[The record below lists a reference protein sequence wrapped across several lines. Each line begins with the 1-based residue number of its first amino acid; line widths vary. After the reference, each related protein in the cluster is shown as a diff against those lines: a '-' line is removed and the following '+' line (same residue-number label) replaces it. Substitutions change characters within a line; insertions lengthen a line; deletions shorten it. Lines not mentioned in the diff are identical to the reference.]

1 MAVFQRTELLVPWE
15 ELLEDWAVIACDQY
29 TSQPD
34 YWRGVRERVAK
45 KPSAC
50 HIVYPEAELGGD
62 DEETRIAAIN
72 AKMREYLNGKV
83 FRRFPNAYLY
93 IERTLLDGSI
103 RRGVV
108 GVVDLE
114 EYDFRE
120 GSLSAVRAT
129 EETVAER
136 IPPRVKVR
144 SGAVLETSHVIM
156 MMDDEEDG
164 VLGWLEGRRASLP
177 LLYSVDL
184 MEGGG
189 HIEGRLVRDTDAAD
203 LEVRIENYEAESAAR
218 FYAMGKEPLLYAVGD
233 GNHSLAA
240 AKTCWE
246 ALKLRSPEVVGTNH
260 PARFAMVELQ
270 NIRDNCQKFEPIHR
284 VLTEVS
290 TRALLNEA
298 EDICAPG
305 GLPVDWQ
312 AGERQGM
319 LFLDRA
325 RGEIQAAILQ
335 PLLDRYLKDH
345 KGRIDYVH
353 EEEAALKLS
362 RKADAIAFLMP
373 TIKKDGFFRGIA
385 MGGVL
390 PRKSFSLGHAQEK
403 RYYIECRK
411 ITDTL

>member
-1 MAVFQRTELLVPWE
+1 MAVFQSAELLIPWE
-15 ELLEDWAVIACDQY
+15 ELLEDWAVIACDQF
-29 TSQPD
+29 TSQPE
-34 YWRGVRERVAK
+34 YWRTVKERVGK
-45 KPSAC
+45 KPSAY
-50 HIVYPEAELGGD
+50 HIVYPEAELGEN
-62 DEETRIAAIN
+62 EEKRIASIN
-72 AKMREYLNGKV
+72 AHMREYLNGTV

-103 RRGVV
+103 RRGLV

-114 EYDFRE
+114 EYDFRAD
-120 GSLSAVRAT
+120 SVSAVRAT
-129 EETVAER
+129 EETVSAR

-156 MMDDEEDG
+156 MMDDAEG
-164 VLGWLEGRRASLP
+164 VVLDWLEVRKSSLP
-177 LLYSVDL
+177 LLYSVEL

-189 HIEGRLVRDTDAAD
+189 HIEGRLVRDTAAAD
-203 LEVRIENYEAESAAR
+203 LGVRIESYEAESAAR
-218 FYAMGKEPLLYAVGD
+218 FYSIGQKPLLYAVGD

-246 ALKLRSPEVVGTNH
+246 ALKLREPELAGTLH

-270 NIRDNCQKFEPIHR
+270 NLRDSCQKFEPIHR

-319 LFLDRA
+319 LFLDRS
-325 RGEIQAAILQ
+325 RGEMQTAILQ

-345 KGRIDYVH
+345 KGSIDYVH
-353 EEEAALKLS
+353 EEETALRLS

-373 TIKKDGFFRGIA
+373 AIKKDGFFRSIA
-385 MGGVL
+385 AGGVL

-411 ITDTL
+411 LTTE

>member
-1 MAVFQRTELLVPWE
+1 MAVFQKAELLVPWE
-15 ELLEDWAVIACDQY
+15 ELLGDWAVIACDQF
-29 TSQPD
+29 TSQPE
-34 YWRGVRERVAK
+34 YWRGVKERTEK
-45 KPSAC
+45 KPSAY
-50 HIVYPEAELGGD
+50 HIVFPEAELGGAG
-62 DEETRIAAIN
+62 EEARIASIKAR
-72 AKMREYLNGKV
+72 MRTYLDSRI

-93 IERTLLDGSI
+93 IERTLLNGSV

-114 EYDFRE
+114 EYDYRDD
-120 GSLSAVRAT
+120 SVSAVRAT
-129 EETVAER
+129 EETVPER

-144 SGAVLETSHVIM
+144 SEAALETSHVIM
-156 MMDDEEDG
+156 MMDDAEG
-164 VLGWLEGRRASLP
+164 AVLDWLEVRRDSLP
-177 LLYSVDL
+177 LLYSFDL

-203 LEVRIENYEAESAAR
+203 LDVRIENYEAESAAR
-218 FYAMGKEPLLYAVGD
+218 FYEMGKKPLLYAVGD

-246 ALKLRSPEVVGTNH
+246 ALKLRDPSVVGTDH

-270 NIRDNCQKFEPIHR
+270 NLRDDCQRFEPIHR
-284 VLTEVS
+284 VLTNVS

-325 RGEIQAAILQ
+325 RGEIQTAILQ
-335 PLLDRYLKDH
+335 PLLDRFLKDH
-345 KGRIDYVH
+345 KGSIDYVH
-353 EEEAALKLS
+353 EEETALKLS
-362 RKADAIAFLMP
+362 QKADAIAFLMP
-373 TIKKDGFFRGIA
+373 TVRKDGFFRGIA
-385 MGGVL
+385 AGGIL

-403 RYYIECRK
+403 RYYIECRR
-411 ITDTL
+411 ITKE

>member
-1 MAVFQRTELLVPWE
+1 MAVFQSAELLIPWE
-15 ELLEDWAVIACDQY
+15 ELLEDWAVIACDQF
-29 TSQPD
+29 TSQPE
-34 YWRGVRERVAK
+34 YWRQVRERVGK

-50 HIVYPEAELGGD
+50 HIVYPEAELGKNE
-62 DEETRIAAIN
+62 DERIASIN
-72 AKMREYLNGKV
+72 ARMREYLNGKV

-93 IERTLLDGSI
+93 TERTLLNGSI

-114 EYDFRE
+114 EYDFRTGCE
-120 GSLSAVRAT
+120 SAVRAT

-156 MMDDEEDG
+156 MMDDAESA
-164 VLGWLEGRRASLP
+164 VLDWLEERKGSLP
-177 LLYSVDL
+177 LLYSFDL

-189 HIEGRLVRDTDAAD
+189 HIEGRLVRNTDAAD
-203 LEVRIENYEAESAAR
+203 LGVRIENYEAESAAR
-218 FYAMGKEPLLYAVGD
+218 FYNMGKRPLLYAVGD

-246 ALKLRSPEVVGTNH
+246 ALKLRDPSVVGTDH
-260 PARFAMVELQ
+260 PARFALVELQ
-270 NIRDNCQKFEPIHR
+270 NLHDDCQRFEPIHR

-312 AGERQGM
+312 AGDRQGM
-319 LFLDRA
+319 LFLDRS

-345 KGRIDYVH
+345 KGHIDYVH
-353 EEEAALKLS
+353 EEETALKLS
-362 RKADAIAFLMP
+362 QKADAIAFLMP
-373 TIKKDGFFRGIA
+373 ALKKDGFFRGIA
-385 MGGVL
+385 SDGVL

-411 ITDTL
+411 ITKE

>member
-1 MAVFQRTELLVPWE
+1 MAVFQSADLLIPWE
-15 ELLEDWAVIACDQY
+15 ELLEDWAVIACDQF
-29 TSQPD
+29 TSQPE
-34 YWRGVRERVAK
+34 YWRAVKERVGK
-45 KPSAC
+45 KPSAY
-50 HIVYPEAELGGD
+50 HIVYPEVELGE
-62 DEETRIAAIN
+62 DEQERIASIN
-72 AKMREYLNGKV
+72 AHMREYLNGTV

-93 IERTLLDGSI
+93 IERTLLDGSV
-103 RRGVV
+103 RRGLV

-114 EYDFRE
+114 EYDFQN

-129 EETVAER
+129 EETVPAR
-136 IPPRVKVR
+136 IPARVKVR
-144 SGAVLETSHVIM
+144 SEAVLETSHVIM
-156 MMDDEEDG
+156 MMDDTKG
-164 VLGWLEGRRASLP
+164 VVLDWLEAKRASLP
-177 LLYSVDL
+177 LLYSVEL
-184 MEGGG
+184 MQGGG

-203 LEVRIENYEAESAAR
+203 LGVRIESYEAESAAH
-218 FYAMGKEPLLYAVGD
+218 FYNMGKKPLLYAVGD

-246 ALKLRSPEVVGTNH
+246 ALKLREPEVVGTAH

-270 NIRDNCQKFEPIHR
+270 NLRDDCQKFEPIHR

-325 RGEIQAAILQ
+325 RGEMQAAIRQ

-345 KGRIDYVH
+345 KGKIDYIH
-353 EEEAALKLS
+353 EEETALMLS
-362 RKADAIAFLMP
+362 RKADAIAFLLP
-373 TIKKDGFFRGIA
+373 AIKKDGFFRSIA
-385 MGGVL
+385 AGGVL

-403 RYYIECRK
+403 RYYIECRR
-411 ITDTL
+411 ITE